1 MRTRTKMRKALTM
14 FSLLAVSAG
23 LALADTWQG
32 RIIDVTCYDQAKSAA
47 SCDPTSS
54 STTFALVVSNQAL
67 KLDAAS
73 NSKVAEALKSRAD
86 RSKDPAKP
94 ADTAVMA
101 KVSGTKNSDDTLKLD
116 TVDIQ

>member
-1 MRTRTKMRKALTM
+1 MRKALTM

-32 RIIDVTCYDQAKSAA
+32 KIVDVACYDQAKDAA
-47 SCDPTSS
+47 ACNPTSA
-54 STTFALVVSNQAL
+54 TTSFALVVSNQAF

-86 RSKDPAKP
+86 RAKDPSKP

-101 KVSGTKNSDDTLKLD
+101 KATGTKNSDDTLKLD
-116 TVDIQ
+116 TIDIQ

>member
-1 MRTRTKMRKALTM
+1 MKKALTM

-32 RIIDVTCYDQAKSAA
+32 KIVDVACYDQAKGAA
-47 SCDPTSS
+47 ACNPTSA
-54 STTFALVVSNQAL
+54 TTSFALVVSNQAL

-86 RSKDPAKP
+86 RSKDPTKA
-94 ADTAVMA
+94 ADTAIMA
-101 KVSGTKNSDDTLKLD
+101 KATGTKNSDETLKLD
-116 TVDIQ
+116 TIDIQ